1 MDILGNV
8 QKIQQP
14 VINKI
19 LPARPDLRD
28 IQTSKHGLV
37 DIRFISEFLFIY
49 TTYMF
54 FVRIDKT

>member
-19 LPARPDLRD
+19 LPAHPDLRD

-37 DIRFISEFLFIY
+37 DIRFIS
-49 TTYMF
+49 
-54 FVRIDKT
+54 